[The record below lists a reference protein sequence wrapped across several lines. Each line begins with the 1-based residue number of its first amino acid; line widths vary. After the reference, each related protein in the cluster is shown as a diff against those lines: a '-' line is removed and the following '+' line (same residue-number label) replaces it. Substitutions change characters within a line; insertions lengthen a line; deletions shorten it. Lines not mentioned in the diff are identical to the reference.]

1 MQVDSWVTRDK
12 MRGLV
17 PLIFFTRVRCPS
29 NKDGRTK
36 MTKRLVWVLLAVLLV
51 IPVTVKAGEDE
62 GYTLNPGDQLQI
74 SVWREDTLSQGV
86 VVLPDGNITFPLAG
100 RIKVAGLTSL
110 QAEKVLIKKLAKF
123 IADPVVTVQVVSV
136 GGNRIYVIGK
146 VNQPGTYVLDAPTN
160 ITQALSLAGGLD
172 RFAEEDEIKILR
184 GYGESAKYIP
194 FDYNDLLSGKNGVG
208 ATLLLQAGDV
218 VIVP

>member
-1 MQVDSWVTRDK
+1 MMKQ
-12 MRGLV
+12 
-17 PLIFFTRVRCPS
+17 F
-29 NKDGRTK
+29 
-36 MTKRLVWVLLAVLLV
+36 VWVFIAVLMAL
-51 IPVTVKAGEDE
+51 PATSKAAEDD

-74 SVWREDTLSQGV
+74 SVWREDTLNQGV

-100 RIKVAGLTSL
+100 RLKVAGLNSIQVEKSL
-110 QAEKVLIKKLAKF
+110 VEKLSKF
-123 IADPVVTVQVVSV
+123 LTDPVVTVQVVAV

-160 ITQALSLAGGLD
+160 ITQVLSLAGGLD

-184 GYGESAKYIP
+184 GHGESAEYIP

>member
-1 MQVDSWVTRDK
+1 
-12 MRGLV
+12 
-17 PLIFFTRVRCPS
+17 
-29 NKDGRTK
+29 
-36 MTKRLVWVLLAVLLV
+36 MTKRLLWSFIAVLLLLPA
-51 IPVTVKAGEDE
+51 IAMADE
-62 GYTLNPGDQLQI
+62 GDGYTLNPGDQLQI
-74 SVWREDTLSQGV
+74 SVWREDTLSQAV

-100 RIKVAGLTSL
+100 RVTVAGLTSL
-110 QAEKVLIKKLAKF
+110 QAEIKLAEKLAKF
-123 IADPVVTVQVVSV
+123 IADPVVTVQVVAV

-160 ITQALSLAGGLD
+160 ITQVLALAGGLD
-172 RFAEEDEIKILR
+172 RFAEEDEIRILR
-184 GYGESAKYIP
+184 GSGESAEYIP

>member
-1 MQVDSWVTRDK
+1 
-12 MRGLV
+12 
-17 PLIFFTRVRCPS
+17 
-29 NKDGRTK
+29 

-194 FDYNDLLSGKNGVG
+194 FDYNDLLSGKNGIG